1 MVSLKRATTSCV
13 VQKEKTQTRIT
24 FNNLST
30 TLTVNDLYKYV
41 QLHLE
46 EERPFQLS
54 LVRDCGQAEGVALD
68 ARSSLKVGSVFIA
81 IWLVCVT
88 SWLTRWLELN
98 WNGVPSS
105 FSISV
110 MDLISFRSCSRVRPI
125 DSTSSVSLSQSA
137 AVCAY

>member
-54 LVRDCGQAEGVALD
+54 LVRDCDQAGGVALD
-68 ARSSLKVGSVFIA
+68 AKSSLKVGSVFIA

-105 FSISV
+105 FC
-110 MDLISFRSCSRVRPI
+110 L
-125 DSTSSVSLSQSA
+125 
-137 AVCAY
+137 